1 MILPVGLG
9 CLAVPA
15 SASLNG
21 GREAL
26 HDYARA
32 RLADS
37 DGALAQSVQSYKRAF
52 AVDPDSTILAMRSF
66 RQAMEVGDRG
76 LALRAATVLD
86 REMALPPD
94 GVLLLLSESIG
105 KQDWARADAL
115 NKRLVSEHNFAFLAP
130 IIESWMTLAQGKYA
144 PAIMPRDKGVATLT
158 RRYLAEHTALQLLAL
173 GDAKGA
179 MPHVQQAVAMRTN
192 QLPGFRMAAAA
203 RLVDLGGKEAALA
216 LLDIRNKDCVLL
228 RKEIEAGRAKE
239 QIFVRTAAQGFARLL
254 FRLAEDLS
262 GDGGRTLALSTARIA
277 TFADP
282 SAEEYRVQLA
292 RELQNAGQPA
302 FALKEL
308 ALLKSNSSFASA
320 ANDVRIAAVLDSGDK
335 DRALAMAR
343 QAVDA
348 PGADAQDHIRL
359 AGLLSRRDEHQAAAD
374 AYQKAM
380 DIFGETPL
388 PWTLH
393 LLKGSALE
401 QAGQWDKAMAELEKA
416 AAIAP
421 NEPVILNYLGYAQ
434 IERRQNVE
442 EALGLIEKASGLR
455 PDDAA
460 ITDSLGWA
468 HYVNGDVMKA
478 IPVLEKAVLGAPAD
492 ATVNEHLGDAY
503 WSAGRRFEARYSWK
517 AAFVFADQA
526 AQKRISRKIEFGLH
540 PDVAAP

>member
-15 SASLNG
+15 SASLDG

-37 DGALAQSVQSYKRAF
+37 DGALAQSAESYRRAF
-52 AVDPDSTILAMRSF
+52 AIDPDSTILALRSF
-66 RQAMEVGDRG
+66 RQAMEVGDQA
-76 LALRAATVLD
+76 LASRAAAVLD
-86 REMALPPD
+86 RELALPPD
-94 GVLLLLSESIG
+94 GVLLLLSESIR
-105 KQDWARADAL
+105 KQDWAKAEAL

-130 IIESWMTLAQGKYA
+130 IVESWMALAQGKYA
-144 PAIMPRDKGVATLT
+144 PAVMPKDRGVATLT
-158 RRYLAEHTALQLLAL
+158 RRYLAEHTALQYLAQ

-192 QLPGFRMAAAA
+192 LLPGFRMTAAA
-203 RLVDLGGKEAALA
+203 RLADLGWKEAALR
-216 LLDIRNKDCVLL
+216 LLNIRNKDSAVL
-228 RKEIEAGRAKE
+228 RQQIEDGQGKKRL
-239 QIFVRTAAQGFARLL
+239 QLRTAAQGYARLL

-262 GDGGRTLALSTARIA
+262 GDNGRALALSMARIA

-282 SAEEYRVQLA
+282 SADEYRVQLA
-292 RELQNAGQPA
+292 RELLNVGQAA

-308 ALLKSNSSFASA
+308 AALKANSPFAAA

-335 DRALAMAR
+335 DRALEMAR
-343 QAVDA
+343 QAA
-348 PGADAQDHIRL
+348 ESPEADAGDHIRL
-359 AGLLSRRDEHQAAAD
+359 AGLLSRREEHQAAAD
-374 AYQKAM
+374 TYQKAM

-401 QAGQWDKAMAELEKA
+401 QAGRWDDAKVELEKA
-416 AAIAP
+416 AALAP

-442 EALGLIEKASGLR
+442 EALALIEKASGLR

-478 IPVLEKAVLGAPAD
+478 IPVLEKAVVGAPAD

-517 AAFVFADQA
+517 AAYIFADQT
-526 AQKRISRKIEFGLH
+526 AQKRIAQKIELGLR
-540 PDVAAP
+540 PDFAAP

>member
-1 MILPVGLG
+1 
-9 CLAVPA
+9 
-15 SASLNG
+15 
-21 GREAL
+21 
-26 HDYARA
+26 
-32 RLADS
+32 
-37 DGALAQSVQSYKRAF
+37 
-52 AVDPDSTILAMRSF
+52 
-66 RQAMEVGDRG
+66 
-76 LALRAATVLD
+76 
-86 REMALPPD
+86 
-94 GVLLLLSESIG
+94 
-105 KQDWARADAL
+105 
-115 NKRLVSEHNFAFLAP
+115 
-130 IIESWMTLAQGKYA
+130 
-144 PAIMPRDKGVATLT
+144 
-158 RRYLAEHTALQLLAL
+158 
-173 GDAKGA
+173 
-179 MPHVQQAVAMRTN
+179 
-192 QLPGFRMAAAA
+192 
-203 RLVDLGGKEAALA
+203 
-216 LLDIRNKDCVLL
+216 
-228 RKEIEAGRAKE
+228 
-239 QIFVRTAAQGFARLL
+239 
-254 FRLAEDLS
+254 
-262 GDGGRTLALSTARIA
+262 
-277 TFADP
+277 
-282 SAEEYRVQLA
+282 
-292 RELQNAGQPA
+292 
-302 FALKEL
+302 
-308 ALLKSNSSFASA
+308 
-320 ANDVRIAAVLDSGDK
+320 
-335 DRALAMAR
+335 
-343 QAVDA
+343 
-348 PGADAQDHIRL
+348 
-359 AGLLSRRDEHQAAAD
+359 
-374 AYQKAM
+374 M